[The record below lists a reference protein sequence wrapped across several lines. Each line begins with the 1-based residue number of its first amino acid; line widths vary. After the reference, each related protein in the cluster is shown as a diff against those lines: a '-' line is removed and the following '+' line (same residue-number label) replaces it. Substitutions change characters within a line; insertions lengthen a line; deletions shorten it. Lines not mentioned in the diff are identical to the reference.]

1 MENIKHHDHVER
13 WQHQHTFNADKQNIE
28 NRTRIVVIITFLM
41 MIAEIFFGWVTN
53 SMALFADGIHMGTH
67 AFALGIALV
76 AYMLARWHA
85 SNENFNFGTWK
96 IEILGAYSSAL
107 VLGIVAIMMIYTSI
121 ERLIHPLVILYD
133 QALLVA
139 SLGLLVNL
147 VCAIILNSGLHSAAH
162 HLTLVT
168 GDVRDH
174 KSATAVHDDLNL
186 KSAYLHVI
194 ADALTSIFAI
204 IAILGAKYLAFNRL
218 DPIMG
223 IVGAILIIRWA
234 ALLLNDSA
242 RILLDYKSPLS
253 AEIRKQIESDG
264 DSQISDLHVWK
275 IADNNYACIISVV
288 TGKNYL
294 IEDYKKRLKNI
305 PELVHITIEK
315 NDFSNTK

>member
-1 MENIKHHDHVER
+1 MEKIMHHDHIER
-13 WQHQHTFNADKQNIE
+13 WQHRHTFNTDKQNIE
-28 NRTRIVVIITFLM
+28 NRTRIVVIITFM
-41 MIAEIFFGWVTN
+41 MMSAEIFFGWMTH

-76 AYMLARWHA
+76 AYMLARRHA
-85 SNENFNFGTWK
+85 TNENFNFGTWK
-96 IEILGAYSSAL
+96 IAILGAYSSAL

-121 ERLIHPLVILYD
+121 ERLIHPLLILYN

-147 VCAIILNSGLHSAAH
+147 VSAIILNSGLHSPVRHSHQAAEEPH
-162 HLTLVT
+162 NHKPTT
-168 GDVRDH
+168 G
-174 KSATAVHDDLNL
+174 VHDDLNL
-186 KSAYLHVI
+186 RSAYLHVI

-218 DPIMG
+218 DPVMG

-234 ALLLNDSA
+234 VLLLNDSA
-242 RILLDYKSPLS
+242 RILLDYKSPLA

-264 DSQISDLHVWK
+264 DSKISDLHVWK

-288 TGKNYL
+288 TGQNYL
-294 IEDYKKRLKNI
+294 PEDYRKRLKNI
-305 PELVHITIEK
+305 PELAHITIEK

>member
-1 MENIKHHDHVER
+1 MENQMPDEHIGQ
-13 WQHQHTFNADKQNIE
+13 WQHQHTFNADKQHIE
-28 NRTRIVVIITFLM
+28 SRTRIVVIITFVM
-41 MIAEIFFGWVTN
+41 MIAEIFFGWITH

-76 AYMLARWHA
+76 AYMLARRQA

-107 VLGIVAIMMIYTSI
+107 VLGLVAIMMIYTSI

-147 VCAIILNSGLHSAAH
+147 VCAIILNSGLHSAVH
-162 HLTLVT
+162 HSHQAAE
-168 GDVRDH
+168 D
-174 KSATAVHDDLNL
+174 VHDRKPGALHNDLNL
-186 KSAYLHVI
+186 KSAYLHVL
-194 ADALTSIFAI
+194 ADVLTSVFAI

-223 IVGAILIIRWA
+223 IAGAILIIRWA

-253 AEIRKQIESDG
+253 AEIRKRIESDG
-264 DSQISDLHVWK
+264 DSKISDLHVWK

-294 IEDYKKRLKNI
+294 VDDYKNRLRNI
-305 PELVHITIEK
+305 PELAHITIEK
-315 NDFSNTK
+315 NDFATLI

>member
-1 MENIKHHDHVER
+1 MEKIMHHDHIER
-13 WQHQHTFNADKQNIE
+13 WQHRHTFNTDKQNIE
-28 NRTRIVVIITFLM
+28 NRTRIVVIITFM
-41 MIAEIFFGWVTN
+41 MMSAEIFFGWMTH

-76 AYMLARWHA
+76 AYMLARRHA
-85 SNENFNFGTWK
+85 TNENFNFGTWK

-121 ERLIHPLVILYD
+121 ERLIHPLVILYN

-147 VCAIILNSGLHSAAH
+147 VSAIILNSGLHSPVRHAHQAAEETH
-162 HLTLVT
+162 N
-168 GDVRDH
+168 H
-174 KSATAVHDDLNL
+174 KPTTAVHDDLNL
-186 KSAYLHVI
+186 RSAYLHVI

-218 DPIMG
+218 DPVMG

-234 ALLLNDSA
+234 VLLLNDSA
-242 RILLDYKSPLS
+242 RILLDYKSPLA
-253 AEIRKQIESDG
+253 AEIRKRIESDG

-294 IEDYKKRLKNI
+294 PEDYRKRLKNI
-305 PELVHITIEK
+305 PELAHITIEK

>member
-1 MENIKHHDHVER
+1 MENIMQHDHIEQ
-13 WQHQHTFNADKQNIE
+13 WQHRHTFNVDKKHIE
-28 NRTRIVVIITFLM
+28 NRTRLVVIITFIM
-41 MIAEIFFGWVTN
+41 MIAEIFFGWVTH

-76 AYMLARWHA
+76 AYMLARRQA

-107 VLGIVAIMMIYTSI
+107 VLGMVAIMMVYASI
-121 ERLIHPLVILYD
+121 ERLINPLVIIYN

-139 SLGLLVNL
+139 IMGLLVNL
-147 VCAIILNSGLHSAAH
+147 VCAIILNSGLYSPIRHSHQATEDAH
-162 HLTLVT
+162 NHIPET
-168 GDVRDH
+168 H
-174 KSATAVHDDLNL
+174 NDLNF

-204 IAILGAKYLAFNRL
+204 IAILGAKYLALNRL

-242 RILLDYKSPLS
+242 RILLDYKSPL
-253 AEIRKQIESDG
+253 ATEIKKRIESDG
-264 DSQISDLHVWK
+264 DSKISDLHVWK
-275 IADNNYACIISVV
+275 IADNNYACIISLVA
-288 TGKNYL
+288 GKNYL
-294 IEDYKKRLKNI
+294 VEDYRKRLKNI
-305 PELVHITIEK
+305 PELAHITIEK
-315 NDFSNTK
+315 NDFINTK